1 MKVLFINTL
10 YHPNV
15 LGGAE
20 KTVQTLA
27 ESLVARGHAAVV
39 ISLAPDGVRQTRM
52 VGGVRVHYERLLN
65 FFWPFGGAQRSAWR
79 RLCWLMVDAFNPL
92 MAWRVFTILRRERP
106 DLVQTSNLLGFS
118 CAVWW
123 SARLLRIP
131 IVQMLH
137 DHYPVCANSSTFKQG
152 HNCTRPCGGC
162 RVVTAPRRMLSGM
175 PDGVIAL
182 SEATLSKAR
191 AFGAFQGTRHV
202 AVIHGAAHIEQPEQ
216 VPVRPTTD
224 VLRIGY
230 LGRVEGNKGI
240 ETLMQALHLV
250 RTRRPV
256 SCAVAGKGE
265 APYVASLQAL
275 APEGLVRFLGRV
287 EPASLFEQ
295 IDVLVVPSVWEEPL
309 GRVIYEAYTHGVPCV
324 VSDAGGMKEIVEPGR
339 TGEVFAAG
347 DVIGLDEALQ
357 RLESGDR
364 QALTERCWHKAREF
378 DMANRYP
385 AYERI
390 WLAVKG
396 EEVGQGERSGR
407 GERPAG

>member
-27 ESLVARGHAAVV
+27 ESLVAHGHEAVV
-39 ISLAPDGVRQTRM
+39 ITLAPDGARQTRD

-65 FFWPFGGAQRSAWR
+65 FFWPFGGTQRSAWR
-79 RLCWLMVDAFNPL
+79 RLCWNMVDAFNPL
-92 MAWRVFTILRRERP
+92 MAWRVFKILRAERP
-106 DLVQTSNLLGFS
+106 DLVQSSNLLGFS
-118 CAVWW
+118 CAVWL

-137 DHYPVCANSSTFKQG
+137 DYYPICANSSTFREG
-152 HNCTRPCGGC
+152 HNCSSPCARC
-162 RVVTAPRRMLSGM
+162 RVITAPRRALSGM
-175 PDGVIAL
+175 PGGVISL
-182 SEATLSKAR
+182 SQATLDKVR
-191 AFGAFQGTRHV
+191 AFGAFPGVRHV
-202 AVIHGAAHIEQPEQ
+202 AVIHGAAHVQQPEHM
-216 VPVRPTTD
+216 PERTASE

-230 LGRVEGNKGI
+230 LGRVEANKGI
-240 ETLMQALHLV
+240 ETLMQALHHV
-250 RTRRPV
+250 RARRQV

-265 APYVASLQAL
+265 ADYVEHLRAQ

-287 EPASLFEQ
+287 EPTTLFDQ

-324 VSDAGGMKEIVEPGR
+324 VSDAGGMKEIVEPGL
-339 TGEVFAAG
+339 TGEVYAAG
-347 DVIGLDEALQ
+347 DAAALDAALQ
-357 RLESGDR
+357 RLEAADQSSLRD
-364 QALTERCWHKAREF
+364 RCWRKAPEF

-390 WLAVKG
+390 WLTVKD
-396 EEVGQGERSGR
+396 GR
-407 GERPAG
+407 RGG